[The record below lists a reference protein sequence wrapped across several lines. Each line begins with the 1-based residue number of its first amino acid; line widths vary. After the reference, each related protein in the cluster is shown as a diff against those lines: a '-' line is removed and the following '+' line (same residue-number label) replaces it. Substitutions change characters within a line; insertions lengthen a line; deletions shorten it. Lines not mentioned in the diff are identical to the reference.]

1 MIRVLVA
8 DDHHLV
14 RQGIRALLEAA
25 PDLEVVGEADNGID
39 AVALAG
45 SLRPEVVVLDI
56 TMPGLGGMEALE
68 QLTALPRP
76 CRVVVLSM
84 HEDETLIRRAMLTGA
99 TGYVLKGSVADELIL
114 AVRAAARGATYL
126 SQRAGETIRSA
137 SDGSDRNSIAG
148 LTIREREVL
157 SMIGEGLTN
166 RAIASKL
173 GLSVKTV
180 ERHRTAMMGKLDA
193 HSIVDLVRIG
203 IRAGVI
209 QLED

>member
-25 PDLEVVGEADNGID
+25 SDLEVVGEADNGLE
-39 AVALAG
+39 AVALSR
-45 SLRPEVVVLDI
+45 SLTPDVVVLDI
-56 TMPGLGGMEALE
+56 SMPGLGGMEALE
-68 QLTALPRP
+68 RLSALPEP

-84 HEDETLIRRAMLTGA
+84 HEDETLIRRAMLSGA

-114 AVRAAARGATYL
+114 AVRAAARGGTYL
-126 SQRAGETIRSA
+126 SQRAGDTMRT
-137 SDGSDRNSIAG
+137 GSSGSNHDPIGG
-148 LTIREREVL
+148 LTSREREVL
-157 SMIGEGLTN
+157 SLIGEGLTN
-166 RAIASKL
+166 RAIASQL
-173 GLSVKTV
+173 GVSVKTV
-180 ERHRTAMMGKLDA
+180 ERHRTSMMGKLDA

-203 IRAGVI
+203 IKAGVI